1 MHITKASKMLL
12 AGYLILAV
20 WWSVLYFSGIKE
32 TFQNHLYQVG
42 LGLIPLIGGIMGML
56 NSRKWGFL
64 TSDVGKATFFIS
76 AGLTAWGIG
85 QMFWSLYYNILL
97 KIEIPYPS
105 LADVGYVSALPLW
118 TYGIIKLSKATG
130 ARASIKK
137 LSGKLLLFVIPILA
151 IISSYYLLIVIA
163 RQGVIDF
170 NEGGLKLFF
179 DLAYPLGDLI
189 ILTLAL
195 LIYGLSFN
203 YLGGRFKLPIITV
216 IGGFILMYFTD
227 FTFSYVTT
235 LETYFNGHWVDLMF
249 PSALMLVAFG
259 INNFSLGSD

>member
-1 MHITKASKMLL
+1 MHITKASW
-12 AGYLILAV
+12 AILV
-20 WWSVLYFSGIKE
+20 YYFVLVIWWAILYFSGIKE
-32 TFQNHLYQVG
+32 TFQNYLYQFG

-64 TSDVGKATFFIS
+64 SSDVGRATFFIS

-105 LADVGYVSALPLW
+105 LADVGYISALPLW
-118 TYGIIKLSKATG
+118 TYGIIKLSRATG
-130 ARASIKK
+130 AKASIKK
-137 LSGKLLLFVIPILA
+137 LTGKLLLFTIPVLAVIF
-151 IISSYYLLIVIA
+151 SYYLLIVIA

-170 NEGGLKLFF
+170 NVGGLKLFF

-203 YLGGRFKLPIITV
+203 YLGGRFKLPIITI
-216 IGGFILMYFTD
+216 IGGFIFMYFTD

-235 LETYFNGHWVDLMF
+235 IETYFNGHFVDLMF

-259 INNFSLGSD
+259 INNLSLGSD